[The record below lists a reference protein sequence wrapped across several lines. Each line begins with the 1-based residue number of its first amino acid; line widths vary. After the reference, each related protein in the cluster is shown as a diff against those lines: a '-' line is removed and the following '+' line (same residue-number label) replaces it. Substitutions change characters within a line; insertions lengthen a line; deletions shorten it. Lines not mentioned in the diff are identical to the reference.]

1 MNSYLPIICGISGT
15 ELSNEE
21 IKFFEQYKPWGV
33 ILFERNCS
41 DINSIKRL
49 TADLKE
55 INHIN
60 LPILI
65 DQEGGRVSRLN
76 LDNIKKFKTSD
87 FFGKL
92 IEQNF
97 NLGLRLL
104 ELNSIMMAST
114 LKELGINSNTI
125 PVLDLPTNEE
135 SGIIGDRAYSTDEN
149 IVSAAGK
156 IVIKTLT
163 SNGVAPIMKHIP
175 GHGKAKVDSHL
186 DMPLVDAD
194 EMLLERYDFKPFTE
208 NAEAQ
213 LAMTAHIKF
222 NKIDSDNIATFSKT
236 IINKIIR
243 QHMKFKGLLMTDDL
257 SMKAV
262 DCEPVNAAVKSLDA
276 GCDLV
281 LHCNG
286 NINEMNMIAE
296 RIKEEF
302 KPITIPSAIE
312 AIYDQPV
319 SMHMHKAE
327 SEFEYLLS
335 QA

>member
-92 IEQNF
+92 IEQNYD
-97 NLGLRLL
+97 LGLRLL

-125 PVLDLPTNEE
+125 PVLDLPANEE
-135 SGIIGDRAYSTDEN
+135 SGIIGDRAYSTNEN

-156 IVIKTLT
+156 VVIKTLT

-186 DMPLVDAD
+186 EMPMVDAD
-194 EMLLERYDFKPFTE
+194 EILLEKYDFKPFTE
-208 NAEAQ
+208 NAEVQ
-213 LAMTAHIKF
+213 LALTAHIKF
-222 NKIDSDNIATFSKT
+222 NKIESRIYCKQMIYSCIANIVNFFILFSK
-236 IINKIIR
+236 
-243 QHMKFKGLLMTDDL
+243 L
-257 SMKAV
+257 
-262 DCEPVNAAVKSLDA
+262 
-276 GCDLV
+276 
-281 LHCNG
+281 
-286 NINEMNMIAE
+286 
-296 RIKEEF
+296 
-302 KPITIPSAIE
+302 
-312 AIYDQPV
+312 
-319 SMHMHKAE
+319 
-327 SEFEYLLS
+327 
-335 QA
+335 